1 MPPPQTLT
9 LTEPVDIRLPYKDSK
24 GMWENHRGRAK
35 FDEKMMNDLYIACA
49 LGSGT
54 YLECSGCSIEN
65 HQSPS
70 EMEMVPYRRK
80 KSCQSIQPLRH
91 YA

>member
-35 FDEKMMNDLYIACA
+35 FTLCSVYMLVGFEGKMMKDL
-49 LGSGT
+49 
-54 YLECSGCSIEN
+54 
-65 HQSPS
+65 
-70 EMEMVPYRRK
+70 
-80 KSCQSIQPLRH
+80 
-91 YA
+91 